1 MGGGFGPHSGG
12 CERDPSGCLPGL
24 LLGSVLECEPMNYFS
39 MRWMSEGKRKSRLF
53 QCAGGEAM
61 ADAWARAWCEARRL
75 TFLGVRRVVASR

>member
-1 MGGGFGPHSGG
+1 
-12 CERDPSGCLPGL
+12 
-24 LLGSVLECEPMNYFS
+24 MNYFS
-39 MRWMSEGKRKSRLF
+39 MRWIAEGKRKSRLF